1 MTTGCRILF
10 TRNINR
16 FKESRMVVSSRCCV
30 SYGEVFARAV
40 SRHTVV
46 ERVEASWKH

>member
-10 TRNINR
+10 TRNINE
-16 FKESRMVVSSRCCV
+16 FKASRVVVSSRCCI